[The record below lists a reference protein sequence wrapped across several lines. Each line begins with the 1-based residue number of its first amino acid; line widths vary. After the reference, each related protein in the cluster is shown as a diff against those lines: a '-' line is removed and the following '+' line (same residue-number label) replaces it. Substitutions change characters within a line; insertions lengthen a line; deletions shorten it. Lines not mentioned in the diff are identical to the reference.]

1 MISRTLVPRD
11 VKPISRDEL
20 KKAPART
27 TTYMDDR
34 TVVPAGASDAPPLN
48 GKSSIPEHM
57 PLDVFVDRTLVPRG
71 MPIKPIERSIE
82 TQEKGAMALEVLDAR
97 KVVPA
102 HIKPLEPEQVQELAR
117 PVEVTAALREVVE
130 PDIFITG
137 DANLLIEPEDKHDAK
152 WDNLS
157 RIGSIAAH
165 IVLILFLVNI
175 GRIFKP
181 HVPTADEIAT
191 AQKEL
196 SFIYTPPPTPVRPPA
211 PKMQIDPKVLER
223 MAPPVEKP
231 VVPEPAP
238 QPPPQ
243 PVKPQPDLPEAPTPH
258 VAVPPTPQ
266 PQQQQPQQ
274 LAQNI
279 KPPPSALEPIRPNPN
294 GHLNLQLPDSSPGQT
309 LHDQEMDAL
318 KSHGMGTYV
327 PQAQMPGSPGGNGPP
342 GNNAVNILTPTEGV
356 NFNSYI
362 QRMLEVIQRNWYAVM
377 PQSAMLGD
385 KGVVYITFQ
394 INPDGSVQAPDPLM
408 ERTSGKPPLDNAAMS
423 SIRASNPFE
432 PLPKDFH
439 GPYMRFG
446 IYFLYN
452 LPVEYL
458 NQH

>member
-11 VKPISRDEL
+11 VKPVNGDEL
-20 KKAPART
+20 KKTPVRI

-34 TVVPAGASDAPPLN
+34 TVVPAGPSDAPPLN

-57 PLDVFVDRTLVPRG
+57 PLGVLVDRTLVPRG
-71 MPIKPIERSIE
+71 MPIKPIERSVE

-102 HIKPLEPEQVQELAR
+102 HIKPLDPAQREEFVLTKELR
-117 PVEVTAALREVVE
+117 DVVE

-165 IVLILFLVNI
+165 IVLILFLINI

-211 PKMQIDPKVLER
+211 PKVQIDPKLLER

-231 VVPEPAP
+231 AVPEPTP

-243 PVKPQPDLPEAPTPH
+243 PVKPQQDLPEAPTPH
-258 VAVPPTPQ
+258 VTPPPTPQ
-266 PQQQQPQQ
+266 PQQQPQQ

-279 KPPPSALEPIRPNPN
+279 KPAPSQLEPIRPTPN
-294 GHLNLQLPDSSPGQT
+294 HLNLQLPDSSPGQT
-309 LHDQEMDAL
+309 LHQQEMDAI
-318 KSHGMGTYV
+318 KSQGLGTYV
-327 PQAQMPGSPGGNGPP
+327 PQSRMPGSMGGNGPP

-362 QRMLEVIQRNWYAVM
+362 QRMLEVIQRNWYAIM

-385 KGVVYITFQ
+385 KGVVYVTFQ
-394 INPDGSVQAPDPLM
+394 INPDGSVQSPDPIM

-432 PLPKDFH
+432 PLPKEFH

-446 IYFLYN
+446 IFFLYN

>member
-11 VKPISRDEL
+11 VKPVSRDEL
-20 KKAPART
+20 KKAPARI

-34 TVVPAGASDAPPLN
+34 TVVPAGPSDAPPLN

-71 MPIKPIERSIE
+71 MPIKPIERSVE
-82 TQEKGAMALEVLDAR
+82 AQEKGAMALEVLDAR

-102 HIKPLEPEQVQELAR
+102 HIKPLDAEQERELAK

-165 IVLILFLVNI
+165 IVLILFLINI

-211 PKMQIDPKVLER
+211 PKMQIDPKLLAR

-231 VVPEPAP
+231 AVPEPVP

-258 VAVPPTPQ
+258 VAVPPAPQ

-294 GHLNLQLPDSSPGQT
+294 NHLNLQLPDSSAGQT

-318 KSHGMGTYV
+318 KSHGTGTYF
-327 PQAQMPGSPGGNGPP
+327 PQGQMPGSPGGNGPP

-394 INPDGSVQAPDPLM
+394 INPDGSVEAPDPLM

-432 PLPKDFH
+432 PLPKEFH